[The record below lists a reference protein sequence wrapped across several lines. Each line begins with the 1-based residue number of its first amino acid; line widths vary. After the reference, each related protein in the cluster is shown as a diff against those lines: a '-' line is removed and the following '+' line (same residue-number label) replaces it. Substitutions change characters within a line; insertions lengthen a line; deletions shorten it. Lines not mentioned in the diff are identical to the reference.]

1 MSVLTY
7 VLPATD
13 SSVTAQKSSSG
24 YGRRFEPCHR
34 THVATQTR
42 MLHATQSCNTAERV
56 EKHAAARNPKAPPG
70 QTGGTLRPFT
80 GTSGAR
86 REDDSAA
93 CRAAHAT
100 SHALAESGCA
110 CSIAVWAWEAR
121 QGGGGSGCEYLA
133 DRTVGAGEALP
144 PEKAVVPPEACDRV
158 RLVSHCYNGN
168 VAKADARRLPAEV
181 GGAES
186 RTAHRSARQGCRTS
200 IRAKACRALRVVCR
214 VVRCHVALHDA
225 ASCLPCSGRR
235 YDYCQPSLPRAAY

>member
-7 VLPATD
+7 LLPSTD

-56 EKHAAARNPKAPPG
+56 AKHAAARSPKAPPG

-100 SHALAESGCA
+100 SHAPAESGCA

-144 PEKAVVPPEACDRV
+144 PEKAVVPPEACE
-158 RLVSHCYNGN
+158 Y
-168 VAKADARRLPAEV
+168 
-181 GGAES
+181 AES
-186 RTAHRSARQGCRTS
+186 LLRRQCCEGRRSTTSCRSRRRREPYSTPQRTTGLPYVDSCEGVSCT
-200 IRAKACRALRVVCR
+200 ACRL
-214 VVRCHVALHDA
+214 
-225 ASCLPCSGRR
+225 SCCTLSCCS
-235 YDYCQPSLPRAAY
+235 A